1 MMKTFYQKILKGKY
15 YGNEGGRMNDE
26 ELMKILIDLE
36 KKGWAKRTDW
46 GGWEITDKAKA
57 FIEKYG
63 KEKAMELFAVKDEE
77 LEIEFE
83 PEEMINRTLH

>member
-1 MMKTFYQKILKGKY
+1 
-15 YGNEGGRMNDE
+15 MNDE

-63 KEKAMELFAVKDEE
+63 KEKAMELFSVKDEE

>member
-1 MMKTFYQKILKGKY
+1 
-15 YGNEGGRMNDE
+15 MNDE
-26 ELMKILIDLE
+26 ELMKFLIDLE

-63 KEKAMELFAVKDEE
+63 KEKAMELFAIKNEE

>member
-1 MMKTFYQKILKGKY
+1 
-15 YGNEGGRMNDE
+15 MNDE

>member
-1 MMKTFYQKILKGKY
+1 
-15 YGNEGGRMNDE
+15 MNDE

-63 KEKAMELFAVKDEE
+63 KEKAIELFAIKDEE

>member
-1 MMKTFYQKILKGKY
+1 
-15 YGNEGGRMNDE
+15 MNDE

-63 KEKAMELFAVKDEE
+63 KEKAMELYAIKDEE